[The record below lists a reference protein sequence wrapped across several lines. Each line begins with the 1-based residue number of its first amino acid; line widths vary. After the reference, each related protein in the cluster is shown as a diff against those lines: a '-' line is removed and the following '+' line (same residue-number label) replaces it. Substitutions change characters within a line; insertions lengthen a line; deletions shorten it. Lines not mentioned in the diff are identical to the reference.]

1 MDQKSFTQY
10 YQHLFL
16 FRILIFYFGNK
27 FVHYFHYL
35 MKLNLFSIQFLIFD
49 FSKLLAFYTNKSLS
63 LSQNLFLHCENYIIE
78 LYKMKITLINYK
90 QFKDAKT

>member
-49 FSKLLAFYTNKSLS
+49 FSKLLAFY
-63 LSQNLFLHCENYIIE
+63 
-78 LYKMKITLINYK
+78 K
-90 QFKDAKT
+90 QVTFTFTKFIFIL